1 MIKSGDMPKSAAR
14 LLRAL
19 IAEHKRWIGGRE
31 IILQQDL
38 GSLDESLS
46 NDVSLQSLR
55 GSTTVVS
62 RIGHYYA
69 RTGTTKIV
77 EGDQSGWDSIRL
89 SIAYYFWSIKIE
101 AHAAFN
107 TSFLWPQERPFG
119 FEVNLPTIACLSCY
133 FMATDRTPELQFLI
147 DLLVKVIERPE
158 LIDREFWE
166 ERHFEPFVLELFR
179 KQTGV
184 TLPAIDQSKLGP
196 YAAVLENWDDA
207 VQLEPALF
215 NICDYHC
222 QNMEDDGGDWDPE
235 FDLSPFD
242 LIPVEVLAILN
253 VRKKMGHTNPQISHP
268 LMQTP
273 LASMPLMDEQ
283 LPSDRVLEMTERAVN
298 SVFTR

>member
-1 MIKSGDMPKSAAR
+1 MPKSAAR

-38 GSLDESLS
+38 ASLDESLS

-107 TSFLWPQERPFG
+107 TSFLWPQERPF
-119 FEVNLPTIACLSCY
+119 
-133 FMATDRTPELQFLI
+133 
-147 DLLVKVIERPE
+147 
-158 LIDREFWE
+158 
-166 ERHFEPFVLELFR
+166 VLELFR

-215 NICDYHC
+215 NVCDYHC
-222 QNMEDDGGDWDPE
+222 QSMEDDDGDWDPE

-283 LPSDRVLEMTERAVN
+283 LPSDRVLEMTERAFN

>member
-1 MIKSGDMPKSAAR
+1 
-14 LLRAL
+14 
-19 IAEHKRWIGGRE
+19 
-31 IILQQDL
+31 
-38 GSLDESLS
+38 
-46 NDVSLQSLR
+46 
-55 GSTTVVS
+55 
-62 RIGHYYA
+62 
-69 RTGTTKIV
+69 
-77 EGDQSGWDSIRL
+77 
-89 SIAYYFWSIKIE
+89 
-101 AHAAFN
+101 
-107 TSFLWPQERPFG
+107 FG

-133 FMATDRTPELQFLI
+133 FMATDRTSELQFLI
-147 DLLVKVIERPE
+147 DLILKAIERPE
-158 LIDREFWE
+158 LIDREFWD